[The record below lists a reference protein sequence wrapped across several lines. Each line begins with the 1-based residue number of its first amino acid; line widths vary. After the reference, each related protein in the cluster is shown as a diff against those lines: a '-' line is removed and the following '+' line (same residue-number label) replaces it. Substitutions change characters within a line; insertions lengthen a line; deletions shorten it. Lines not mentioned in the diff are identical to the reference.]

1 MECQVTSQNKNQKSS
16 ELSPRTQYLI
26 ERQGIVW
33 FVWVLLVVLN
43 WFRLGPQILRGE
55 LQGNDDYLRLV
66 QIRDWLGG
74 QPWLD
79 LHQYRLNPVD
89 PILMHWSR
97 ISDVLIGLPIKFLT
111 PLVGAGMAETIMI
124 AAYPSLML
132 LTFLHLVVT
141 ITTKLTDNLRAPM
154 AAAFMAA
161 LSYGALAQFGMGRID
176 HHSLQIVLAL
186 SCLWFIIRSA
196 HIPRNA
202 VYAGIACGLGLYV
215 GIESAPYIAAAC
227 VSMVLIWVFGE
238 PNAQMRM
245 RAFGLAMAI
254 TTLISLLISTPI
266 SGWMTPSC
274 DALSVVYTQLTLAV
288 SLVLFGLSF
297 ASNSLAKPLPRF
309 IAAGVLGGMA
319 VVITIALYPQCLHG
333 PYAGLDQRLTEV
345 WLSNVSEAESFHTY
359 FKGDI
364 VGGSAMII
372 LPIFTLFGLWV
383 YHKKTG
389 YGLSLAPRSIFI
401 FMVFCL
407 LAGFVQTRSMAF
419 ATSFAIPFAAYL
431 LTSGLAWAETF
442 KTNLHKN
449 LGRMGILIL
458 LAPVTIP
465 LVFSVF
471 TKTDSAVRKTAD
483 KQAQQCLATAILTP
497 LKQLPVGTALTQI
510 DLGAAILA
518 HTDLKVTT
526 APYHRNS
533 QGILATID
541 MFIGNEI
548 EAKNAVI
555 RTQSDYVIACQNNG
569 ETGLYLDY
577 APTGMMRQLQD
588 GNIPLWLE
596 KLDIGQGV
604 LMVYKV
610 NHDLLH

>member
-1 MECQVTSQNKNQKSS
+1 MTDKIKQQKPG
-16 ELSPRTQYLI
+16 ELSPRAQYLI
-26 ERQGIVW
+26 ERHGIVW
-33 FVWVLLVVLN
+33 FVWILLVILN

-79 LHQYRLNPVD
+79 LHQYRLNPID

-97 ISDVLIGLPIKFLT
+97 ISDVLIGVPIKLLT
-111 PLVGAGMAETIMI
+111 PIVGAGTAETIMM

-132 LTFLHLVVT
+132 LAFLQLVVT
-141 ITTKLTDNLRAPM
+141 LTTKLTDNPRAPM

-161 LSYGALAQFGMGRID
+161 LSYSALAQFGMGRID

-202 VYAGIACGLGLYV
+202 IYAGIACGLGLYV

-227 VSMVLIWVFGE
+227 VAIVLIWVFDE

-245 RAFGLAMAI
+245 RGFGLAMAI
-254 TTLISLLISTPI
+254 TTLISLLISTPM
-266 SGWMTPSC
+266 SNWMTPSC

-297 ASNSLAKPLPRF
+297 ASNALSKPLLRF
-309 IAAGVLGGMA
+309 IAAGILGGIA
-319 VVITIALYPQCLHG
+319 VAITIALYPQCLHG
-333 PYAGLDQRLTEV
+333 PYAGLDPRLTEI
-345 WLSNVSEAESFHTY
+345 WLSNVSEAESFPAY
-359 FKGDI
+359 IKGDI

-372 LPIFTLFGLWV
+372 LPIFTLIGMFI

-389 YGLSLAPRSIFI
+389 HGLSLAPRSIVI
-401 FMVFCL
+401 FMLFCL
-407 LAGFVQTRSMAF
+407 LAGMVQTRSMAF
-419 ATSFAIPFAAYL
+419 AASFAIPFSAYL
-431 LTSGLAWAETF
+431 LTRGLEWAESL
-442 KTNLHKN
+442 KTNLRKN
-449 LGRMGILIL
+449 IGRVAMLIL
-458 LAPVTIP
+458 LAPITLP
-465 LVFSVF
+465 LIFSLF
-471 TKTDSAVRKTAD
+471 TKKDSAVRKSAN
-483 KQAQQCLATAILTP
+483 KQAQQCLAASTLGT
-497 LKQLPVGTALTQI
+497 LKQLKGTALTQI

-518 HTDLKVTT
+518 HTNLKVTT

-541 MFIGNEI
+541 MFIGDEE

-555 RTQSDYVIACQNNG
+555 RTKSDYVIACNNNG
-569 ETGLYLDY
+569 ETGLYLSY
-577 APTGMMRQLQD
+577 APSGMMHQLQN
-588 GNIPLWLE
+588 GNMPKWLN
-596 KLDIGQGV
+596 KLDLEQDA
-604 LMVYKV
+604 LLVYKV
-610 NHDLLH
+610 NHRLLD